1 MSTFPPLITVYV
13 VNHNYGKYLQQAI
26 QSILS
31 QSCQDFEV
39 IFIDNGSTDNSRVK
53 LDKFSENKK
62 IKIIYQQNI
71 GLNSANNVAL
81 NHARGKYIIRL
92 DADDFFH
99 KDALKIL
106 SDKLSSNDKLG
117 LVFPDYFTVDQD
129 SNIISRFKR
138 HNFKEVEL
146 LDQPAHGACSMV
158 RKKFLKAIGGYDE
171 TYQSRRM
178 GFMDKV
184 YEKIWY

>member
-62 IKIIYQQNI
+62 IN
-71 GLNSANNVAL
+71 
-81 NHARGKYIIRL
+81 YISTEYWI
-92 DADDFFH
+92 
-99 KDALKIL
+99 
-106 SDKLSSNDKLG
+106 
-117 LVFPDYFTVDQD
+117 
-129 SNIISRFKR
+129 
-138 HNFKEVEL
+138 
-146 LDQPAHGACSMV
+146 
-158 RKKFLKAIGGYDE
+158 KFC
-171 TYQSRRM
+171 
-178 GFMDKV
+178 
-184 YEKIWY
+184 